1 MNSKRRDR
9 INHSLLGD
17 ARAQAWSNLG
27 LWQTGQTD
35 YRTAAQALALQ
46 LAEQMR
52 LQAASS
58 LLDVACGYGA
68 SLNVWHEMGIRNITG
83 LEPQTACVQAWQ
95 NDRRFQCWHDSMQ
108 SLNLLSQGQPFEAII
123 AIDAAYQWDVQL
135 WLEQAHAAL
144 RPNGRLGFHFLLLAD
159 DFAQRPVWQRLCS
172 RVLLRMVGVKTCLT
186 AKQLQAALKTQ
197 THPAW
202 SEVGITDLS
211 DEVLAGFGRYALRLP
226 TYPLDFDHLKIQATG
241 HLCRYLHRQK
251 SVRYVSIS
259 LQKNGAPLNPHPTNS
274 PVPVC

>member
-17 ARAQAWSNLG
+17 ARKQAWSNLG
-27 LWQTGQTD
+27 LWRTGQSD

-46 LAEQMR
+46 LAEQMS

-68 SLNVWHEMGIRNITG
+68 SLNVWHEMGIREITG

-95 NDRRFQCWHDSMQ
+95 TDRRFQCWHNRMQ
-108 SLNLLSQGQPFEAII
+108 KLNLLSQGQPFEAII

-135 WLEQAHAAL
+135 WLQQAHAAL
-144 RPNGRLGFHFLLLAD
+144 CPNGRLGFHFLLLAD
-159 DFAQRPVWQRLCS
+159 DFAQRPVWQRLCT
-172 RVLLRMVGVKTCLT
+172 RVLLRMVGVKTFVT
-186 AKQLQAALKTQ
+186 ANQLQAALQTQ
-197 THPAW
+197 TSSTWA
-202 SEVGITDLS
+202 EVVIIDLS
-211 DEVLAGFGRYALRLP
+211 DEVLGGFGQYALRLP
-226 TYPLDFDHLKIQATG
+226 TQPYDFDHLKIQATG
-241 HLCRYLHRQK
+241 YLCRYLHRQK

-259 LQKNGAPLNPHPTNS
+259 MQKAAPR
-274 PVPVC
+274 